1 MLNQQVQVTIAS
13 RLITF
18 VCKYEVLA
26 YIALR
31 YKCKR
36 VTVDSILV
44 GYHYLLHDRKAL
56 LFGHVVACHPR
67 GMKKVSTI
75 SQPKLI
81 SKELLNLVR
90 TIVPR

>member
-1 MLNQQVQVTIAS
+1 MLNQQVQVTIAL
-13 RLITF
+13 RLITL

-36 VTVDSILV
+36 VTVDSISV
-44 GYHYLLHDRKAL
+44 GYYYLLHDRKAL

-67 GMKKVSTI
+67 GVKMMSTI
-75 SQPKLI
+75 SRLKLVF
-81 SKELLNLVR
+81 KELLNLVR
-90 TIVPR
+90 TIIPQ